1 MKAIKVIIG
10 LALTAYLLA
19 DQFILLWAAMHNE
32 SEDEEMQELYDDV
45 MRQALGKICA
55 TAALIVVCGC

>member
-1 MKAIKVIIG
+1 MKAIKIIIA

-32 SEDEEMQELYDDV
+32 SEDKETQALYDDM
-45 MRQALGKICA
+45 MRQALAKICA
-55 TAALIVVCGC
+55 TAALIVVCGA